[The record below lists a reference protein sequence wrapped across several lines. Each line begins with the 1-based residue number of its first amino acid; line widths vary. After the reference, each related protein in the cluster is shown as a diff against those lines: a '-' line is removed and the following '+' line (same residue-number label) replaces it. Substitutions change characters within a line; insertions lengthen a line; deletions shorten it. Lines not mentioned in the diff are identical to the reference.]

1 MKKSLTVLEDL
12 QTEKKIIFN
21 LEELHNFFISL
32 GFKIGKPQNNPTE
45 LTLGL
50 QKDFLLGYVIFFGF
64 GQQSIDI
71 WNDCSYRIPPL
82 QKKDAK
88 EMVSQPI
95 ASKILLDQY
104 KNLTPP
110 NVEIIYKA
118 IDVLSKLS
126 TQQECIEKLLLEE
139 IYTDN
144 NDLYINNGSLEL
156 VSKGSSNG

>member
-1 MKKSLTVLEDL
+1 M
-12 QTEKKIIFN
+12 
-21 LEELHNFFISL
+21 
-32 GFKIGKPQNNPTE
+32 
-45 LTLGL
+45 
-50 QKDFLLGYVIFFGF
+50 
-64 GQQSIDI
+64 
-71 WNDCSYRIPPL
+71 
-82 QKKDAK
+82 
-88 EMVSQPI
+88 
-95 ASKILLDQY
+95 LDQY

-110 NVEIIYKA
+110 NVETLYKA